1 MLVVEALLSIVAPP
15 RCAACDA
22 RVPLLRAFCA
32 PCASSVERAAPGA
45 GAPFEYGGAL
55 TRAIGRFKYEDRPDL
70 GRPLGALLAN
80 AVPASPVD
88 VVVPVPMHPR
98 RLAERGYNHAALLA
112 RPVAARLGAR
122 FGATALTRTR
132 DGERQAKLSKDYR
145 HANVAGAFAAAS
157 AQLRGRRVLI
167 VDDVRTTGATL
178 GACAAAAKDAGALHV
193 ATLVLAVAT

>member
-1 MLVVEALLSIVAPP
+1 MLVLEALFSLLAPP

-22 RVPLLRAFCA
+22 RVPLRTAFCA
-32 PCASSVERAAPGA
+32 PCASSIVRLPRGA

-55 TRAIGRFKYEDRPDL
+55 ARAIARCKYEDRPDL
-70 GRPLGALLAN
+70 ARPLGALLAE
-80 AVPASPVD
+80 VPELAD
-88 VVVPVPMHPR
+88 AHVVVPVPMHPR

-122 FGATALTRTR
+122 FAPTALRRTR
-132 DGERQAKLSKDYR
+132 DGERQARLEKEAR
-145 HANVAGAFAAAS
+145 RRNVAGAFEGVPAA
-157 AQLRGRRVLI
+157 LRGRRVLL

-178 GACAAAAKDAGALHV
+178 RACAEAATEAGAAGV